1 MYIYIYTNF
10 PQLVSAIRLFSEEC
24 VKSVKVTYFTSIK
37 CSLSKE
43 ISAHSAENTIMS
55 SFLIKM
61 NLACWLKLLLLVVWS
76 VDLLAVLFVCLRLFG
91 WLFNL
96 RLKWVSDLPTHWIL
110 KYWDIKKLLLQSRL
124 FIEDVVRC
132 FSNIACKTVWM
143 YNLFV
148 FNTNLRFRKRLVEKP
163 ILFFEFFCALLFTI
177 FLHLSKSWKF
187 YILTQKLVSVK
198 KCLQSLYL
206 CEGKGM

>member
-1 MYIYIYTNF
+1 MHYLTIVPIISISIYIYISISISLSLYIYTYIYIYTYTYIYIIYIHYISTNF

-76 VDLLAVLFVCLRLFG
+76 VDLLG
-91 WLFNL
+91 
-96 RLKWVSDLPTHWIL
+96 
-110 KYWDIKKLLLQSRL
+110 
-124 FIEDVVRC
+124 C
-132 FSNIACKTVWM
+132 FLSV
-143 YNLFV
+143 YV
-148 FNTNLRFRKRLVEKP
+148 FLDG
-163 ILFFEFFCALLFTI
+163 
-177 FLHLSKSWKF
+177 
-187 YILTQKLVSVK
+187 
-198 KCLQSLYL
+198 YL
-206 CEGKGM
+206 I